1 MKLNKLLILIQL
13 ICVYS
18 FSYGATNIKTAANV
32 DAAQFLGTWYR
43 IAANP
48 IIFEPSCVCARQ
60 VLNLQASGK
69 IGVYNSCNKKDTA
82 GKLVE
87 IRGTAQP
94 KDSSVSK
101 LSVDFGLPWKGSY
114 WIIAVDL
121 YYRWA
126 VVSDSMGYSLYVMS
140 KTTDLS
146 PELFAEAIQAATAN
160 NVSVKRLK
168 IQSQAGCVYPPER

>member
-13 ICVYS
+13 ICAYS
-18 FSYGATNIKTAANV
+18 FSFGAANIKTASNV
-32 DAAQFLGTWYR
+32 DAARFLGTWYR

-60 VLNLQASGK
+60 VLNMQSNGK
-69 IGVYNSCNKKDTA
+69 IGVYNSCNKKDTT

-94 KDSSVSK
+94 KDASVSK

-114 WIIAVDL
+114 WIIAVDQD
-121 YYRWA
+121 YRWA
-126 VVSDSMGYSLYVMS
+126 VVSDSLGYSLYVMS
-140 KTTDLS
+140 KTIDLS
-146 PELFAEAIQAATAN
+146 PEQYQEAISAAMAN